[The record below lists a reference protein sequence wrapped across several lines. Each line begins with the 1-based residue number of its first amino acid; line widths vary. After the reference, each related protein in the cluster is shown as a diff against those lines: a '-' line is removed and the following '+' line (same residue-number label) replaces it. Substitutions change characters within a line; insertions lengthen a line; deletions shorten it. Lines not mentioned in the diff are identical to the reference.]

1 MPTKKLAEPC
11 SLKMAARTLIAV
23 SRHTYHWAIN
33 KSSGLAN
40 QHCQGTAPK
49 QKFKPKI
56 QGTASIP
63 ASSTQDQARI
73 TSRTNHPF
81 AKIGLVGNNV
91 VLLTFSRVRG
101 SPNYL
106 PFQKFKNSKIAI
118 YERIIKFENVNE
130 KDRESSESS
139 SFEQWTSNSSEE
151 INFIFLIKIK
161 HRPWR
166 REQRK
171 HV

>member
-1 MPTKKLAEPC
+1 
-11 SLKMAARTLIAV
+11 MAARTLIAV
-23 SRHTYHWAIN
+23 SRHAYHWAIN

-91 VLLTFSRVRG
+91 VLLTFSRVRDIRLCKG

-118 YERIIKFENVNE
+118 YERIIKFENINE

-139 SFEQWTSNSSEE
+139 SFEQWTSN
-151 INFIFLIKIK
+151 
-161 HRPWR
+161 
-166 REQRK
+166 RK
-171 HV
+171 WGNKFYFSDKN